1 MMRPANPCSQQ
12 SGFTLPEMLAAMLG
26 VFVVVSAA
34 TGFLLTAMQRQVA
47 VLQATALE
55 AQHEALAEIMN
66 DSIKSAVDF
75 QIYQDAPTGASNGP
89 LAPGNSSGDWL
100 VCVNQNGTIR
110 FHFDGAQIE
119 CQQTGNGAV
128 QTRVFVGAS
137 RASPNN
143 GQPNNDDQPDNA
155 QNSHRPIFNLSN
167 LGIVQAQWN
176 VNTTVDQVPFNVFGV
191 PLQMQ

>member
-1 MMRPANPCSQQ
+1 MMKSAKPCLHQ

-75 QIYQDAPTGASNGP
+75 QIYQDAPTSSGNGQ
-89 LAPGNSSGDWL
+89 LAPGNPSGDWL
-100 VCVNQNGTIR
+100 VCVNQNGTTT

-119 CQQTGNGAV
+119 CQRSGNGAV
-128 QTRVFVGAS
+128 QKRVFPEAS
-137 RASPNN
+137 RASL
-143 GQPNNDDQPDNA
+143 NNDQTNSA
-155 QNSHRPIFNLSN
+155 QNSNKPIFNLSN

>member
-1 MMRPANPCSQQ
+1 MMRPANPCSHQ

-75 QIYQDAPTGASNGP
+75 QIYQDAPTGSSNGP

-100 VCVNQNGTIR
+100 VCVNQNGTTR

-128 QTRVFVGAS
+128 QTRVFTGAS
-137 RASPNN
+137 RGSPN
-143 GQPNNDDQPDNA
+143 G
-155 QNSHRPIFNLSN
+155 QNSHQPIFNLSN

>member
-1 MMRPANPCSQQ
+1 MVKPAKRWLRR

-34 TGFLLTAMQRQVA
+34 TGFLLTAMQRQLA

-75 QIYQDAPTGASNGP
+75 QIYRDAPTGSGNGP

-100 VCVNQNGTIR
+100 VCVNQNGTTT
-110 FHFDGAQIE
+110 FHFDGTQFE
-119 CQQTGNGAV
+119 LQQTGSGAV
-128 QTRVFVGAS
+128 QKRVFPGAS
-137 RASPNN
+137 RASLNN
-143 GQPNNDDQPDNA
+143 EQNNSA
-155 QNSHRPIFNLSN
+155 QNSNQPIFNLSN

>member
-1 MMRPANPCSQQ
+1 M
-12 SGFTLPEMLAAMLG
+12 FG
-26 VFVVVSAA
+26 VFLVVSAA

-75 QIYQDAPTGASNGP
+75 QIYQDAPTSSTNGP
-89 LAPGNSSGDWL
+89 LAPGNSFGDWL
-100 VCVNQNGTIR
+100 VCVSQSGTAV
-110 FHFDGAQIE
+110 FHFDGAQIVY
-119 CQQTGNGAV
+119 QQTANGGTV
-128 QTRVFVGAS
+128 QKRVFSGVS
-137 RASPNN
+137 RASSTP
-143 GQPNNDDQPDNA
+143 A
-155 QNSHRPIFNLSN
+155 QSGNSGSNTVPIFEVSN
-167 LGIVQAQWN
+167 LGIVQAQWD

>member
-1 MMRPANPCSQQ
+1 MMKPAIPRLRQ

-75 QIYQDAPTGASNGP
+75 QIYQDAPASSGNAS
-89 LAPGNSSGDWL
+89 LAPGNASGDWL
-100 VCVNQNGTIR
+100 VCVNQNGTTT
-110 FHFDGAQIE
+110 FHFDGTE
-119 CQQTGNGAV
+119 FELQQRRNGAA
-128 QTRVFVGAS
+128 QKRVFPGAS
-137 RASPNN
+137 RASHNNEQNN
-143 GQPNNDDQPDNA
+143 GNNQDGSA
-155 QNSHRPIFNLSN
+155 QNSHQPIFSLSN
-167 LGIVQAQWN
+167 LGIVQAQWD

>member
-1 MMRPANPCSQQ
+1 MMNPAAPRLRQ

-75 QIYQDAPTGASNGP
+75 QIYQDAPTGSGNGA
-89 LAPGNSSGDWL
+89 LAPGNASGDWL
-100 VCVNQNGTIR
+100 VCVNQNGTTT
-110 FHFDGAQIE
+110 FHFDGTQFE
-119 CQQTGNGAV
+119 LQQTGSGAA
-128 QTRVFVGAS
+128 QKRVFPGAS
-137 RASPNN
+137 RVLRNDEQNN
-143 GQPNNDDQPDNA
+143 NNNQTNSA
-155 QNSHRPIFNLSN
+155 QNSNQPIFNLSN
-167 LGIVQAQWN
+167 LGIVQAQWD

>member
-1 MMRPANPCSQQ
+1 MKPTKPCLRQ

-34 TGFLLTAMQRQVA
+34 TGFLLTAMQRQLA

-75 QIYQDAPTGASNGP
+75 QIYQDAPTSSGNGP

-100 VCVNQNGTIR
+100 VCVNQNGTTT
-110 FHFDGAQIE
+110 FHFDGAQFE
-119 CQQTGNGAV
+119 FQQTGNGAV
-128 QTRVFVGAS
+128 KKRVFPGAS
-137 RASPNN
+137 RASTNS
-143 GQPNNDDQPDNA
+143 DQTNST
-155 QNSHRPIFNLSN
+155 QNSNKSPIFNLSN
-167 LGIVQAQWN
+167 LGIVQAQWD

>member
-1 MMRPANPCSQQ
+1 MKPAKPCSYQT
-12 SGFTLPEMLAAMLG
+12 GFTLPEMLAAMLG
-26 VFVVVSAA
+26 VFLVVSAA
-34 TGFLLTAMQRQVA
+34 TGFLLTAMQRQAA

-75 QIYQDAPTGASNGP
+75 QIYQEAPTSSGNGP

-100 VCVNQNGTIR
+100 VCVNQNGTTM
-110 FHFDGAQIE
+110 FHFDGTQIE

-128 QTRVFVGAS
+128 QKRVFPGAS
-137 RASPNN
+137 RASTSGAQN
-143 GQPNNDDQPDNA
+143 GNA
-155 QNSHRPIFNLSN
+155 QSNSEPIFNLNN

-176 VNTTVDQVPFNVFGV
+176 VNTMVDQVPFNVFGV

>member
-1 MMRPANPCSQQ
+1 
-12 SGFTLPEMLAAMLG
+12 MLAAMLG

-75 QIYQDAPTGASNGP
+75 QIYQDAPTSSGNGP
-89 LAPGNSSGDWL
+89 LAPGNASGDWL
-100 VCVNQNGTIR
+100 VCVNQTGTTT

-119 CQQTGNGAV
+119 YQQTGNGAV
-128 QTRVFVGAS
+128 QKRAFPGAS
-137 RASPNN
+137 RASTNS
-143 GQPNNDDQPDNA
+143 DQTNST
-155 QNSHRPIFNLSN
+155 QNSNNSPIFNLSN
-167 LGIVQAQWN
+167 LGIVQAQWD

>member
-1 MMRPANPCSQQ
+1 MRPANPCSHQ

-75 QIYQDAPTGASNGP
+75 QIYQDAPTGSSNGP

-100 VCVNQNGTIR
+100 VCVNQNGTTT

-119 CQQTGNGAV
+119 YKQTGNGAV
-128 QTRVFVGAS
+128 QKRMFPGAS
-137 RASPNN
+137 RFSSDDGQSTSGLN
-143 GQPNNDDQPDNA
+143 GNKL
-155 QNSHRPIFNLSN
+155 PIFNLSN
-167 LGIVQAQWN
+167 LGIVQAQWD
-176 VNTTVDQVPFNVFGV
+176 VNTTVDRVPFNVFGV

>member
-1 MMRPANPCSQQ
+1 MMRPSNPCSHQ

-66 DSIKSAVDF
+66 DSIESAVDF

-100 VCVNQNGTIR
+100 VCFNQNGTTR
-110 FHFDGAQIE
+110 FHLEGAQIE

-137 RASPNN
+137 RPSPNN
-143 GQPNNDDQPDNA
+143 GQPDNDEQPDNG
-155 QNSHRPIFNLSN
+155 QNSSQPIFNLSN
-167 LGIVQAQWN
+167 LGIVQAKWN
-176 VNTTVDQVPFNVFGV
+176 VNTTVDQVPFSVFGV

>member
-1 MMRPANPCSQQ
+1 MMKAARPCSHQ

-26 VFVVVSAA
+26 VFVVVGAA
-34 TGFLLTAMQRQVA
+34 TGFLLTAMQRQAA

-55 AQHEALAEIMN
+55 AQHEALAEIMD

-75 QIYQDAPTGASNGP
+75 QIYQDAPASSGNGP

-100 VCVNQNGTIR
+100 VCVNQNGTAV
-110 FHFDGAQIE
+110 FHFDGTQILY
-119 CQQTGNGAV
+119 QQTGNGAV
-128 QTRVFVGAS
+128 QKRVFPGAS
-137 RASPNN
+137 RASPSS
-143 GQPNNDDQPDNA
+143 DQTNSA
-155 QNSHRPIFNLSN
+155 QNSNKPIFNSSN
-167 LGIVQAQWN
+167 LGIVQAQWD

>member
-1 MMRPANPCSQQ
+1 MKPAKPCLRQ

-34 TGFLLTAMQRQVA
+34 TGFLLTAMQRQLA

-75 QIYQDAPTGASNGP
+75 QIYQDAPTSSGNGP

-100 VCVNQNGTIR
+100 VCVNQNGTTT
-110 FHFDGAQIE
+110 FHFDGAQFE
-119 CQQTGNGAV
+119 FQQTGNGAV
-128 QTRVFVGAS
+128 QKRVFPGAS
-137 RASPNN
+137 RASTNS
-143 GQPNNDDQPDNA
+143 DQTNST
-155 QNSHRPIFNLSN
+155 QNSNKSPIFNLSN
-167 LGIVQAQWN
+167 LGIVQAQWD

>member
-1 MMRPANPCSQQ
+1 
-12 SGFTLPEMLAAMLG
+12 MLAAMLG
-26 VFVVVSAA
+26 VFVVISAA

-75 QIYQDAPTGASNGP
+75 QIYQDAPTGSSNGP

-100 VCVNQNGTIR
+100 VCVNQNGTST
-110 FHFDGAQIE
+110 FHFDGARLE
-119 CQQTGNGAV
+119 LQQTGNGAV
-128 QTRVFVGAS
+128 QTRVFAGAS

-143 GQPNNDDQPDNA
+143 GQLNNNGQPDNA
-155 QNSHRPIFNLSN
+155 QNSHEPIFNLSN
-167 LGIVQAQWN
+167 LGIVQAQWT

>member
-1 MMRPANPCSQQ
+1 MIKRGKPCSHQ
-12 SGFTLPEMLAAMLG
+12 SGFTLPEMLAAMFG

-34 TGFLLTAMQRQVA
+34 SGFLLTAMQRQVA

-75 QIYQDAPTGASNGP
+75 QIYQDAPASSGNGP
-89 LAPGNSSGDWL
+89 LAPGNPSGDWL
-100 VCVNQNGTIR
+100 VCVSQNGTTT
-110 FHFDGAQIE
+110 FHFDGAEIE
-119 CQQTGNGAV
+119 YQQTGSGSV
-128 QTRVFVGAS
+128 QKRVFPGVS
-137 RASPNN
+137 RASPNK
-143 GQPNNDDQPDNA
+143 DQRDNA
-155 QNSHRPIFNLSN
+155 QNSDQPIFNLSN

-176 VNTTVDQVPFNVFGV
+176 VNTSVDQVPFNIFGV

>member
-1 MMRPANPCSQQ
+1 MMKPASPASHQ

-26 VFVVVSAA
+26 VFVVVTAA

-66 DSIKSAVDF
+66 DSIKSAADF
-75 QIYQDAPTGASNGP
+75 QIYQDAPASSGSGS

-100 VCVNQNGTIR
+100 VCVNQNGTST
-110 FHFDGAQIE
+110 FYFDGAQIE
-119 CQQTGNGAV
+119 WQQTRNGAV
-128 QTRVFVGAS
+128 QKRVFPGAS
-137 RASPNN
+137 LPSTGGEQNS
-143 GQPNNDDQPDNA
+143 NA
-155 QNSHRPIFNLSN
+155 QSNSEFVFNVSK

>member
-1 MMRPANPCSQQ
+1 
-12 SGFTLPEMLAAMLG
+12 MLG
-26 VFVVVSAA
+26 MFVVVSAA

-75 QIYQDAPTGASNGP
+75 QIYQDAPSSSGNGP

-100 VCVNQNGTIR
+100 VCVNQNGTTT

-119 CQQTGNGAV
+119 CQQTGSGAI
-128 QTRVFVGAS
+128 QKRVFAGAS
-137 RASPNN
+137 RASLNN
-143 GQPNNDDQPDNA
+143 DQPDNV
-155 QNSHRPIFNLSN
+155 QNSHQPIFNLSN

>member
-1 MMRPANPCSQQ
+1 MKPAKPSSQQ

-75 QIYQDAPTGASNGP
+75 QIYQDAPTSPGNGP

-100 VCVNQNGTIR
+100 VCVNQNGTTT

-119 CQQTGNGAV
+119 CQQTGNSAV
-128 QTRVFVGAS
+128 QKRVFAGVS
-137 RASPNN
+137 RASSNS
-143 GQPNNDDQPDNA
+143 DQTNNA
-155 QNSHRPIFNLSN
+155 QNSNAPVFSLDK

>member
-1 MMRPANPCSQQ
+1 MVKPAIPRLRQ

-75 QIYQDAPTGASNGP
+75 QIYQDAPTGSGNGP
-89 LAPGNSSGDWL
+89 LAPGNASGDWL
-100 VCVNQNGTIR
+100 VCVNQNGTTT
-110 FHFDGAQIE
+110 FHFDGSQFE
-119 CQQTGNGAV
+119 FQQTGSGAV
-128 QTRVFVGAS
+128 QKRVFSGAS
-137 RASPNN
+137 RFSTDD
-143 GQPNNDDQPDNA
+143 GQPTSGLNGGKI
-155 QNSHRPIFNLSN
+155 PIFNLSN
-167 LGIVQAQWN
+167 LGIVQAQWE

>member
-1 MMRPANPCSQQ
+1 
-12 SGFTLPEMLAAMLG
+12 MLG

-47 VLQATALE
+47 VLQATAFE

-75 QIYQDAPTGASNGP
+75 QIYQDAPSSSGNGP

-100 VCVNQNGTIR
+100 VCVNQNGTTT

-119 CQQTGNGAV
+119 YQQTGSGAV
-128 QTRVFVGAS
+128 QKRVFAGAS

-143 GQPNNDDQPDNA
+143 DQSNNNDQPDNA
-155 QNSHRPIFNLSN
+155 QNSHQPIFNLSN

-176 VNTTVDQVPFNVFGV
+176 LDTAVDQVPFNVFGV

>member
-1 MMRPANPCSQQ
+1 MMKPAKPCLRQ

-34 TGFLLTAMQRQVA
+34 TGFLLTAMQRQLA

-75 QIYQDAPTGASNGP
+75 QIYQDAPASSGNGP

-100 VCVNQNGTIR
+100 VCVNQNGTTT
-110 FHFDGAQIE
+110 FHFDGTQFE
-119 CQQTGNGAV
+119 FQQTGNGAV
-128 QTRVFVGAS
+128 QKRMFPGAS
-137 RASPNN
+137 RFSSND
-143 GQPNNDDQPDNA
+143 GQPTSA
-155 QNSHRPIFNLSN
+155 QNNNSTPIFNLSN
-167 LGIVQAQWN
+167 LGIVQAQWD
-176 VNTTVDQVPFNVFGV
+176 VTTTVDRVPFNVFGV

>member
-1 MMRPANPCSQQ
+1 MMKPAKPCLRQ

-75 QIYQDAPTGASNGP
+75 QIYQDAPTSSGNGP
-89 LAPGNSSGDWL
+89 LAPGNASGDWL
-100 VCVNQNGTIR
+100 VCVNQNGTTT
-110 FHFDGAQIE
+110 FHFDGTQFE
-119 CQQTGNGAV
+119 YQQTGNKAV
-128 QTRVFVGAS
+128 QKRVFPGAS
-137 RASPNN
+137 RVSPNK
-143 GQPNNDDQPDNA
+143 DQTNSA
-155 QNSHRPIFNLSN
+155 QNSSNTPIFNLSN
-167 LGIVQAQWN
+167 LGIVQAQWD

>member
-1 MMRPANPCSQQ
+1 MMKPGKACLRQ
-12 SGFTLPEMLAAMLG
+12 SGFTLPEMLAAMFG
-26 VFVVVSAA
+26 VFVVVGAA

-75 QIYQDAPTGASNGP
+75 QIYQDAPTSSGNGP

-100 VCVNQNGTIR
+100 VCVNQNGTTT
-110 FHFDGAQIE
+110 FHFDGAQFE
-119 CQQTGNGAV
+119 FQQTGNGAV
-128 QTRVFVGAS
+128 QKRVFPGAS
-137 RASPNN
+137 RASTNS
-143 GQPNNDDQPDNA
+143 DQTNST
-155 QNSHRPIFNLSN
+155 QNSNKSPIFNLSN
-167 LGIVQAQWN
+167 LGIVQAQWD

>member
-1 MMRPANPCSQQ
+1 MKPVIPAPRQ

-34 TGFLLTAMQRQVA
+34 TGFLLTALQRQVA

-75 QIYQDAPTGASNGP
+75 QIYQDAPTGSGNGP
-89 LAPGNSSGDWL
+89 LAPGNASGDWL
-100 VCVNQNGTIR
+100 VCVNQKGKTT

-119 CQQTGNGAV
+119 YQQAGSGSVQKRMFAGA
-128 QTRVFVGAS
+128 A
-137 RASPNN
+137 RASTS
-143 GQPNNDDQPDNA
+143 GA
-155 QNSHRPIFNLSN
+155 QNGSAESNLKPPIFSVSN
-167 LGIVQAQWN
+167 LGIVQAQWD